1 MVKHHSVTRRGSK
14 RRGSKSVRKSP
25 KRKSPKRRSS
35 KSRKSPKRKSS
46 KRKSSKSR
54 KRRMKG
60 GGDENGLGYRLNTS
74 KSIGGLAQVDRY
86 TGCKSSGSNT
96 FDN

>member
-25 KRKSPKRRSS
+25 KRKSPK
-35 KSRKSPKRKSS
+35 SRKSSKRKSS

-60 GGDENGLGYRLNTS
+60 GGEENGLGYRLNTS

-86 TGCKSSGSNT
+86 SGCKSSGSNT